1 MQDTKSAKCKEDEN
15 IERQR
20 RGSNSGKRQGV
31 PAALRLMSPCDSDQE
46 LNDLEVASVLEG
58 KILKENSC
66 RYCTRVWKYE
76 HVDNKNFTN
85 LPSDVILLLLFAG
98 KQQGNDCFS
107 PTKLKRHETPVRVG
121 RRVLH
126 L

>member
-58 KILKENSC
+58 KIIDMSMLIIK
-66 RYCTRVWKYE
+66 TLQT
-76 HVDNKNFTN
+76 FP
-85 LPSDVILLLLFAG
+85 LM
-98 KQQGNDCFS
+98 
-107 PTKLKRHETPVRVG
+107 
-121 RRVLH
+121 
-126 L
+126 

>member
-1 MQDTKSAKCKEDEN
+1 MYFLLEFLAFFSVKAVIIKLFTKMQDTKSGKCKEDEN

-58 KILKENSC
+58 KIIE
-66 RYCTRVWKYE
+66 R
-76 HVDNKNFTN
+76 
-85 LPSDVILLLLFAG
+85 
-98 KQQGNDCFS
+98 
-107 PTKLKRHETPVRVG
+107 KLM
-121 RRVLH
+121 
-126 L
+126 

>member
-58 KILKENSC
+58 NIIERK
-66 RYCTRVWKYE
+66 
-76 HVDNKNFTN
+76 
-85 LPSDVILLLLFAG
+85 LL
-98 KQQGNDCFS
+98 
-107 PTKLKRHETPVRVG
+107 
-121 RRVLH
+121 
-126 L
+126 